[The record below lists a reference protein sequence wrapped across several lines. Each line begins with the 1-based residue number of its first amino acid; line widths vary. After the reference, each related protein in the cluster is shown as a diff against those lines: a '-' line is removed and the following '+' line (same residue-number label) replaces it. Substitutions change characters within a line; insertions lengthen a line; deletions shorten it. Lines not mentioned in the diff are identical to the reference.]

1 MAFNVTGINGL
12 SREWDG
18 MDEKSRGEKRETLRK
33 FNIKG
38 WGEEQPPEESE
49 GVASKLLK
57 LGVYS
62 TKEWGFKKV
71 EVVNYNCK
79 DRKISFDFNTME
91 VIDCYDE
98 IIKWIEFCWNIKES
112 IYRLTLVP
120 SESIGFN
127 FRFWVAFLRGSNY
140 KGKYFMAYSF
150 LDFPPPKE
158 QKIYALKKTCN
169 KTHSI
174 MQLSCGAIGPFHNLW
189 ELSDH
194 NFH

>member
-150 LDFPPPKE
+150 LDFPPPK
-158 QKIYALKKTCN
+158 
-169 KTHSI
+169 
-174 MQLSCGAIGPFHNLW
+174 
-189 ELSDH
+189 
-194 NFH
+194 